1 MVFFMWDFFLDVS
14 KYLVYKVIY
23 IKRVLVNIDENRL
36 ILKIYL
42 VLNVINMVFEGFFI
56 IVNYVFV
63 VCFYLFWGG
72 VVWYGG

>member
-1 MVFFMWDFFLDVS
+1 MKNKYEFL
-14 KYLVYKVIY
+14 KRY
-23 IKRVLVNIDENRL
+23 IGKRYIVMNI
-36 ILKIYL
+36 
-42 VLNVINMVFEGFFI
+42 INMVFEGFFI